1 MAKQIIY
8 KITEKDEAEF
18 NKLER
23 AFFEMI
29 SLQSLLS
36 NVIMSDSNLTETG
49 KYYTEMYVDKYAELE
64 KQKTSFQEK
73 VLMPV
78 FNNNFNWEADFF
90 NKSIKV
96 DDLNE

>member
-18 NKLER
+18 TKLER
-23 AFFEMI
+23 AYFEMS
-29 SLQSLLS
+29 SLQALLS
-36 NVIMSDSNLTETG
+36 NVIMADSNLTEAG
-49 KYYTEMYVDKYAELE
+49 KYYTEMYIEKYSALE

-78 FNNNFNWEADFF
+78 FINNFNWEADFY
-90 NKSIKV
+90 NRTIKV
-96 DDLNE
+96 DDFNE